1 MTFASIIFG
10 FIIATLIGAVFHLIR
25 GGSFKLLSLYILL
38 SWIGFWVG
46 QILASQLG
54 WRYGRFGQLNM
65 AGAVLGSL
73 LFVFGGYWLSLTA
86 QKIGKE

>member
-25 GGSFKLLSLYILL
+25 GGSIKLLSLYILL

-46 QILASQLG
+46 QILADQLA
-54 WRYGRFGQLNM
+54 WKYGRFGPLNLV
-65 AGAVLGSL
+65 AAVLGGI
-73 LFVFGGYWLSLTA
+73 LFVVGGYWLSLTT
-86 QKIGKE
+86 QRMRKE